1 MSVIKR
7 GYKTVILVVVLFL
20 ILATLMLVL
29 SNPGPTG
36 PGPVEINVI
45 TEKDRFARGEVITF
59 SIYVN
64 NTHDWNVPQPSTITY
79 QIGSYIQSAYI
90 DYASP
95 LPTFPAHSYTL
106 LMTYSWNQ
114 KMGNLGNQT
123 LVEPGI
129 YTITVSLGGKVDYGP
144 PGNRTITI
152 QPS

>member
-7 GYKTVILVVVLFL
+7 GYKLVMLVVVLSV
-20 ILATLMLVL
+20 ILATLILVL

-36 PGPVEINVI
+36 LGPVDINVV
-45 TEKDRFARGEVITF
+45 TEKDMFARGEVINF

-64 NTHDWNVPQPSTITY
+64 NTHDWNVPKPLSITY
-79 QIGSYIQSAYI
+79 QIGSYMHPMLI
-90 DYASP
+90 DYGTP

-106 LMTYSWNQ
+106 LATYSWNQ
-114 KMGNLGNQT
+114 KMGNVGNQT
-123 LVEPGI
+123 FIEPGN

-152 QPS
+152 QPP